1 MNEKQ
6 TTTVQ
11 LTRLQRRVAE
21 QRALGRSRRE
31 IALML
36 GVSIQAVKKHL
47 SRARKRAVSQE
58 PALERYAR
66 AMPRNNKRT
75 IRFRPFS
82 LLPTDHA

>member
-1 MNEKQ
+1 MSEKQ
-6 TTTVQ
+6 DTAVQ

-21 QRALGRSRRE
+21 ERALGRSRRE

-36 GVSIQAVKKHL
+36 GVTVQAVKKHL
-47 SRARKRAVSQE
+47 SRARKRAIGQQ

-66 AMPRNNKRT
+66 ALSQNKKRV
-75 IRFRPFS
+75 RFRTFS